1 MRPDL
6 AMISTWIK
14 PQSKVL
20 DLGCGDGE
28 LLWYLQKEK
37 QVIGYGLE
45 IDAANIEKC
54 IERGINV
61 IEQDLDDG
69 LDNFKPGA
77 FDFVIMTQALQAVRY
92 PEKVLDDMLRLG
104 QESIITFPNVGHWYG
119 RLQLAFKGSMPVTEA
134 LPHTWY
140 NTPNI
145 HLCTFR
151 DFEKL
156 CSEKNIHIV
165 DCDVIDHLYRSNI
178 LSRWL
183 PNLFGEIAIYRLT
196 RKNMLEKAHPSV
208 GANNA
213 F

>member
-6 AMISTWIK
+6 AMISSWIK
-14 PQSKVL
+14 PGSKVL

-28 LLWYLQKEK
+28 LLAYLKKEK
-37 QVIGYGLE
+37 NVIGYGLE
-45 IDAANIEKC
+45 IDEVNIEQC
-54 IERGINV
+54 IEKGINV
-61 IEQDLDDG
+61 IEQDLDKG
-69 LDNFKPGA
+69 LSNFKPGA

-92 PEKVLDDMLRLG
+92 PEKVLDEMLSLG

-119 RLQLAFKGSMPVTEA
+119 RFQLVFKGSMPITDA

-156 CSEKNIHIV
+156 CGEKNIHIV
-165 DCDVIDHLYRSNI
+165 DCDVVDHLYRRHF
-178 LSRWL
+178 LSAWM
-183 PNLFGEIAIYRLT
+183 PNLFGKIAIYRLT
-196 RKNMLEKAHPSV
+196 KQIHVSHT
-208 GANNA
+208 GAK
-213 F
+213 